1 MTRLDDAAI
10 EAALVGLPGW
20 IRDGDELVRTVRARD
35 WRAAIALVDAVA
47 DEADRQDHHPD
58 VCVTG
63 YRDVTFR
70 LTTHSDG
77 GITHRDVALAK
88 EIDRAASAQAAPL
101 GRALG

>member
-1 MTRLDDAAI
+1 MPRLDDAAI

-35 WRAAIALVDAVA
+35 WRAAIALVGAVA
-47 DEADRQDHHPD
+47 DEAERQDHHPD

-70 LTTHSDG
+70 LTTHSEG
-77 GITHRDVALAK
+77 GIGKRDIALAK
-88 EIDRAASAQAAPL
+88 EIDRVAAE
-101 GRALG
+101 RAV